1 MDRMPMSI
9 LDNKNFATDDFS
21 EKPILTWNRFVI
33 AIALL
38 HLRAA
43 NGFAGTNMTCRFLAT
58 HIEPFVAILLA
69 CIQTCAQI

>member
-1 MDRMPMSI
+1 
-9 LDNKNFATDDFS
+9 
-21 EKPILTWNRFVI
+21 VI